1 MTQLERDLAISEAFY
16 NCTIYAIVT
25 YTHSRE
31 GLHRLEYIKD
41 KLNKVPVFYDLQRQN
56 FNHRYI
62 LDILE
67 DAIKQNKDFNENFN
81 KRINI
86 P

>member
-31 GLHRLEYIKD
+31 GSHRLEYIKD
-41 KLNKVPVFYDLQRQN
+41 KLNKVPVVHDVERQN

>member
-1 MTQLERDLAISEAFY
+1 MTSLERQVAISEAFY
-16 NCTIYAIVT
+16 NCTMYAIVT

-41 KLNKVPVFYDLQRQN
+41 KLNKVPVVHDLERQN

-62 LDILE
+62 LDVLE
-67 DAIKQNKDFNENFN
+67 DAIKQNKEFNE
-81 KRINI
+81 KYDKI
-86 P
+86 